1 MLFKAS
7 RRQLIRGGLC
17 LCCCPRLGFAAS
29 DSLLQEVS
37 PGVFVRRGPDAEA
50 STDNRNGIA
59 NIGFIIGRDAVL
71 VFDAGGSLDDGRWLR
86 AQIRQRTDRPIRYV
100 VISHV
105 HPDHCFGVSAFTQD
119 PTGTPPDIIGHHR
132 LAAALQ
138 TRGAYYRQ
146 RLVAL
151 LGDEAVGQVVLPT
164 REIGPAGTIL
174 DLGDRQVR
182 CIAHAT
188 AHTDSD
194 LSLLD
199 SGSGLLFPSD
209 LLFVGRLP
217 SLDGSLRGW
226 LKEAQHLRAL
236 GAVRAVPGHGPA
248 VVDVAP
254 AMTDLERYL
263 TRLRDDTRRA
273 IVQNLTLDEAV
284 ATVAQSE
291 RNHWTLFDDGHG
303 RNVTQAYQELEWE

>member
-1 MLFKAS
+1 MQFKAS
-7 RRQLIRGGLC
+7 RRQLIRGGFC

-29 DSLLQEVS
+29 DSQLQEVS

-86 AQIRQRTDRPIRYV
+86 AQIRQRTDRPIRHV

-119 PTGTPPDIIGHHR
+119 PAGAPPDIIGHHR
-132 LAAALQ
+132 LTAALQ

-146 RLVAL
+146 RLAAL
-151 LGDEAVGQVVLPT
+151 LGDAAVGQVVLPT
-164 REIGPAGTIL
+164 REIGPAGATL

-226 LKEAQHLRAL
+226 LQEAQHLRAL
-236 GAVRAVPGHGPA
+236 GALRAVPGHGPA
-248 VVDVAP
+248 VVDFAP

-273 IVQNLTLDEAV
+273 IVQNLTLDDAV
-284 ATVAQSE
+284 VTVAQSE
-291 RNHWTLFDDGHG
+291 RDHWALFDEGHG

>member
-7 RRQLIRGGLC
+7 RRQLIRGSLC
-17 LCCCPRLGFAAS
+17 LCCWPRFSFAA
-29 DSLLQEVS
+29 DAATLQEVA

-50 STDNRNGIA
+50 SADNRNGIA

-86 AQIRQRTDRPIRYV
+86 AQIRQRTERPIRHV

-105 HPDHCFGVSAFTQD
+105 HPDHCFGVSAFAADQ
-119 PTGTPPDIIGHHR
+119 PEVIGHQR

-146 RLVAL
+146 RLVAM
-151 LGDEAVGQVVLPT
+151 LGEDAVGQVVLPT
-164 REIGPAGTIL
+164 REIGPAGARI
-174 DLGDRQVR
+174 DLGDRSVR
-182 CIAHAT
+182 CIAHAV
-188 AHTDSD
+188 AHTDCD

-199 SGSGLLFPSD
+199 SASGLLFPSD

-226 LKEAQHLRAL
+226 LQEAQQLRAL
-236 GAVRAVPGHGPA
+236 GAARAVPGHGPA
-248 VVDVAP
+248 VVDFAP
-254 AMTDLERYL
+254 AMTTLERYL

-273 IVQNLTLDEAV
+273 IVRNTALSEAV
-284 ATVAQSE
+284 ATVARSE
-291 RNHWTLFDDGHG
+291 RDHWALFDEGHG
-303 RNVTQAYQELEWE
+303 RNVTQAYKELEWE